1 MRTPLLTGPLTVEGP
16 FPSQTR
22 RLRLA
27 IVGGGGIGR
36 VHAWAA
42 ALSERWEVVGVA
54 PSSDPARV
62 QAASDNMVWR
72 DCEIFSSHVALIE
85 AARARTTPIDAVAI
99 TVPNHLHYDVA
110 TACLDAG
117 LNVMCEK
124 PLTIYARDAAD
135 LVMRAADAEV
145 SFCAGYPYAAFP
157 MVRQA
162 RSLIASGALGGVRQ
176 IHAEFVQDYLLTQ
189 APASVGSWRHDPARA
204 GAGSSAD
211 IGTHAFHLAEFV
223 TGLAIEQVRG
233 EFYVSGPS
241 RPIEDTFFA
250 FVRAQSGVLGIL
262 WGSQAAAGITSGPRV
277 RIICER
283 ASLDWNNGFPQEL
296 HCHWIDQPAQIFT
309 RGRGRGL
316 SPAAER
322 FTRRPR
328 GNTEGWV
335 EAWANLYT
343 EFALAIAARADGIS
357 VPDGVLD
364 YPGVVDGARGVAFVE
379 AMIASVKRGGAWT
392 AV

>member
-1 MRTPLLTGPLTVEGP
+1 M
-16 FPSQTR
+16 
-22 RLRLA
+22 
-27 IVGGGGIGR
+27 
-36 VHAWAA
+36 
-42 ALSERWEVVGVA
+42 
-54 PSSDPARV
+54 
-62 QAASDNMVWR
+62 
-72 DCEIFSSHVALIE
+72 
-85 AARARTTPIDAVAI
+85 
-99 TVPNHLHYDVA
+99 
-110 TACLDAG
+110 
-117 LNVMCEK
+117 
-124 PLTIYARDAAD
+124 
-135 LVMRAADAEV
+135 
-145 SFCAGYPYAAFP
+145 
-157 MVRQA
+157 
-162 RSLIASGALGGVRQ
+162 RQ

-223 TGLAIEQVRG
+223 TGLRLEQVRG
-233 EFYVSGPS
+233 EFHVSGPA

-250 FVRAQSGVLGIL
+250 FVRAQGGVRGTL

-283 ASLDWNNGFPQEL
+283 ASLEWNNGSPQEL

-322 FTRRPR
+322 FTRRSR
-328 GNTEGWV
+328 GNMEGWV

-343 EFALAIAARADGIS
+343 EFAVAIAARADGIS
-357 VPDGVLD
+357 VPEGVLN

-379 AMIASVKRGGAWT
+379 AMVASVKAEGAWT